1 MIESEQEK
9 LIPVHAIACSSSDV
23 SNKEDPPPRSVAVRV
38 CDHIKVF
45 AMLTVVCVVIAMVR
59 RLASATPP
67 SLASCDQAIGA
78 RADVCG
84 IERRAK
90 RCRSGRSE
98 RPLATKQHAVR
109 LGDAKRTATIV
120 HTTPIYSL
128 PLVFTTSPR
137 HRPPVRAPHADIDPR
152 CAHPV
157 FNVGSA
163 SRRARRRGP
172 ARSGPFLAQ
181 RPARRHRA
189 ASRQSPCAGNL
200 ETPA

>member
-67 SLASCDQAIGA
+67 SLASCDHAIGA

-98 RPLATKQHAVR
+98 RPLATKQHAAR

-128 PLVFTTSPR
+128 PLAFTPR
-137 HRPPVRAPHADIDPR
+137 PRWRANSH
-152 CAHPV
+152 
-157 FNVGSA
+157 
-163 SRRARRRGP
+163 
-172 ARSGPFLAQ
+172 
-181 RPARRHRA
+181 
-189 ASRQSPCAGNL
+189 
-200 ETPA
+200 TPYYLTAT

>member
-1 MIESEQEK
+1 MTTERETDDA
-9 LIPVHAIACSSSDV
+9 VHALAQMTAEHTMDGRADGQTDEHERGEWIDSNPWCS
-23 SNKEDPPPRSVAVRV
+23 A
-38 CDHIKVF
+38 
-45 AMLTVVCVVIAMVR
+45 
-59 RLASATPP
+59 ASATPP

-78 RADVCG
+78 RADVRG

-98 RPLATKQHAVR
+98 RPLATKQHAAR
-109 LGDAKRTATIV
+109 LGDAKRTAAIV

-137 HRPPVRAPHADIDPR
+137 HRPPMRAPHADIDPR

-172 ARSGPFLAQ
+172 ARSGPSLAQ